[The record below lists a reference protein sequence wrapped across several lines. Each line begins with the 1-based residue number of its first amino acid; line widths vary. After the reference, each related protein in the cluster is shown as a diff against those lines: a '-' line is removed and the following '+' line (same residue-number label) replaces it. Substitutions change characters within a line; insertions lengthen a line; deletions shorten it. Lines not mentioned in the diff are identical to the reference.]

1 MRFKR
6 TVFLLMTIMMLFAL
20 LSLPVT
26 ATIDTDTFMYYL
38 KLDYNA
44 EGGSVCLN
52 GFYFAPGTYNFYSG
66 AIINITITP
75 ADGYVIK
82 SITSEKRYPVYVTDI
97 ITDFVPTQSYCMSKM
112 MYCNRVI
119 TVEFAKICTA
129 TALASPSEGGTAT
142 VNGETSITASAGTE
156 VVFQAEPNSDDGW
169 YFAGWYTP
177 MPVLEAYSIASSD
190 EDDGLVL
197 VSMDN
202 PYSFVINEDAL
213 LVAVFKQR
221 IYNVGIEIIGE
232 GTVTGAGEYSHG
244 EYLNLTATPASGWRF
259 ENWYYQDEA
268 FNPVEYRVTTDM
280 AITAKFVEDQKTDTQ
295 PRARPVDNEETRY
308 SLNISVEGPGSVSPG
323 PGTHFYYKD
332 MTVVLV
338 PTPEPG
344 AIFLGWFGEDGS
356 DIVDN
361 TVLMNKNKT
370 IIARFETREEVQL
383 LAEPEQE
390 PVPEEYAITI
400 PDDDIPIS
408 SPVLPRTGGIP
419 LEFLITSGGLMIAG
433 GIAVGKKKNR
443 R

>member
-169 YFAGWYTP
+169 LFFA
-177 MPVLEAYSIASSD
+177 
-190 EDDGLVL
+190 
-197 VSMDN
+197 
-202 PYSFVINEDAL
+202 
-213 LVAVFKQR
+213 
-221 IYNVGIEIIGE
+221 
-232 GTVTGAGEYSHG
+232 
-244 EYLNLTATPASGWRF
+244 
-259 ENWYYQDEA
+259 
-268 FNPVEYRVTTDM
+268 
-280 AITAKFVEDQKTDTQ
+280 
-295 PRARPVDNEETRY
+295 
-308 SLNISVEGPGSVSPG
+308 
-323 PGTHFYYKD
+323 
-332 MTVVLV
+332 
-338 PTPEPG
+338 
-344 AIFLGWFGEDGS
+344 
-356 DIVDN
+356 
-361 TVLMNKNKT
+361 
-370 IIARFETREEVQL
+370 RE
-383 LAEPEQE
+383 
-390 PVPEEYAITI
+390 
-400 PDDDIPIS
+400 IS
-408 SPVLPRTGGIP
+408 SLLQKFFPR
-419 LEFLITSGGLMIAG
+419 
-433 GIAVGKKKNR
+433 
-443 R
+443 